1 MDVVEPK
8 TKKPSVMAGLLVI
21 FAGGEIVTMGRIM
34 PEPHICRQAA
44 IFVIFIAKETGISAC
59 LSRSLQALKH
69 A

>member
-1 MDVVEPK
+1 MSPG
-8 TKKPSVMAGLLVI
+8 TKKPSAVAGLLVM

-44 IFVIFIAKETGISAC
+44 IFIIFIAKETGISAC